1 MAKGTLVATSQ
12 LDGVS
17 VSVAGFITVNIGG
30 TLYTLTGTV
39 GSSIVV
45 AYHRPFAEAAN
56 VGTIASIVTDVG
68 TALGSDSMA
77 ADVTDALE
85 TIKTVPVLG
94 PVAVKIATANIRI
107 TDLEINTA
115 TSTYQFG
122 FGLDFTN
129 DPVKIG
135 NISLDS
141 FGLVVTAQG

>member
-1 MAKGTLVATSQ
+1 MATSTLVRASQ
-12 LDGVS
+12 ADSASVS
-17 VSVAGFITVNIGG
+17 VSGFITISIAG

-45 AYHRPFAEAAN
+45 AYHQPFADAAN
-56 VGTIASIVTDVG
+56 VGTIVSIVTDVG
-68 TALGSDSMA
+68 KALGSTTMER
-77 ADVTDALE
+77 DVNDTLDM
-85 TIKTVPVLG
+85 IRPVPVLG
-94 PVAVKIATANIRI
+94 PIVDKLTNANIRI

-129 DPVKIG
+129 DPVAIG
-135 NISLDS
+135 SIALDS